1 MWPFHVTWA
10 SSQRANFLCAD
21 SAPKASVLENKKQ
34 LHCLFKLALEVLHQ
48 FHFPLVTGQSQ
59 ACLDSRAGNKE
70 PASGW
75 RAGKVALQEN
85 VYDGSYCCSHLWKK
99 ITYHSSEDL
108 PPLGFTNTEGTYLL
122 PNIIKVWLGVWLT
135 ANYTW
140 LSLSQLSQ
148 PFNQPTQ
155 EPSCLKQHLKRT
167 DTELTAKE
175 TSVNQN
181 ISIINELL
189 SLKLQCT

>member
-1 MWPFHVTWA
+1 M
-10 SSQRANFLCAD
+10 
-21 SAPKASVLENKKQ
+21 
-34 LHCLFKLALEVLHQ
+34 
-48 FHFPLVTGQSQ
+48 
-59 ACLDSRAGNKE
+59 
-70 PASGW
+70 
-75 RAGKVALQEN
+75 
-85 VYDGSYCCSHLWKK
+85 YDGSYCCSHLWKK

-175 TSVNQN
+175 TSVNQ
-181 ISIINELL
+181 ISPSSMSSSVLNFSVHKAIWDR
-189 SLKLQCT
+189 SLKYRFLSPFLHPNSVCQFHVESRNLHCNKPLG